1 MALKFSLYLPTGFTH
16 EWAGIADPVRAYE
29 TVTDLAR
36 AADESGYEAVW
47 VPDHLLPVPPSP
59 DFMFECWTTLAALA
73 RDTSRVRVGQMVS
86 GNNYRNPALQAKMA
100 STLDVLSHG
109 RFTFG
114 IGAGW
119 YEPDYAAY
127 GYEYLDGPDR
137 LRQLA
142 EALQIILSMW
152 TKPETTFEGEYYQ
165 VRGALNEPKGVQT
178 PHVPILVAGGG
189 EKVTLKLVAQYG
201 DACNVLDSLEGI
213 TRKYAILKR
222 HCESVGR
229 EYESIHRT
237 STSYCVI
244 ADTDEEARAAIPA
257 WAPALF
263 PGDLAS
269 YGLIGTPDTIR
280 ERIAAYEA
288 AGVQELLVAFGDA
301 TNPDMVRRFAREFIG

>member
-29 TVTDLAR
+29 MVTDLAR
-36 AADESGYEAVW
+36 AADESGYETVW

-73 RDTSRVRVGQMVS
+73 RDTSRVRVGQMVT

-119 YEPDYAAY
+119 YEPDYVAY

-213 TRKYAILKR
+213 TRKYAVLER
-222 HCESVGR
+222 HCESIGR

-244 ADTDEEARAAIPA
+244 ADTDEEARAAVPP

-280 ERIAAYEA
+280 ERIAGYEA
-288 AGVQELLVAFGDA
+288 AGVQELLVAFDDA
-301 TNPDMVRRFAREFIG
+301 TNPDMVRRFAREFID